1 VTGAH
6 STQNAPL
13 STAKAERIGP
23 WLTFKEA
30 AAYVGCKTIFG
41 FYTWR
46 HRHKVVARSN
56 HTVAKADLDREL
68 NRQTKRRMAPA
79 SLANVRSKAS

>member
-1 VTGAH
+1 MSPT
-6 STQNAPL
+6 T
-13 STAKAERIGP
+13 GP

-30 AAYVGCKTIFG
+30 ADYVGCKTIFG

-46 HRHKVVARSN
+46 HRHKIVARSN

-68 NRQTKRRMAPA
+68 SRHVKRRMAPA
-79 SLANVRSKAS
+79 SLANLERRRSA